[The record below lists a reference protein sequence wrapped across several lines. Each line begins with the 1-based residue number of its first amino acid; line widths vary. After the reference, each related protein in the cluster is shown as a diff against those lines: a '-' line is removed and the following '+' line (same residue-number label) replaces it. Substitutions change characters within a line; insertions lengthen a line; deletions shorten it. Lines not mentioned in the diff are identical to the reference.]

1 MIGRTEC
8 RSSSCHNAL
17 GIRSQNSGIETQSRA
32 THVEFDLQKRHGCDP
47 KTATSSYPSSAA
59 RCLRGPT
66 GVSDDPTPT
75 TAEGRITPL
84 LGQSN
89 PRKNCRAERVEFE
102 AGYVFVYCLEAS
114 RVDDRGKRLFLFKNF
129 LHFQIELSALRS
141 INRLLGFLKQV
152 VERFV
157 APIRVLQCS

>member
-1 MIGRTEC
+1 MPRLRPENSNELLSIVSGPLPAGSNGGVR
-8 RSSSCHNAL
+8 RSNAHGAL
-17 GIRSQNSGIETQSRA
+17 FHCTQPQAPR
-32 THVEFDLQKRHGCDP
+32 L
-47 KTATSSYPSSAA
+47 
-59 RCLRGPT
+59 
-66 GVSDDPTPT
+66 SDQQMLKSEPPGHA

>member
-66 GVSDDPTPT
+66 GVSDNPTPT
-75 TAEGRITPL
+75 EHFLFPRPRKPLAEVITKCINP
-84 LGQSN
+84 SAPTN
-89 PRKNCRAERVEFE
+89 PRNSK
-102 AGYVFVYCLEAS
+102 GP
-114 RVDDRGKRLFLFKNF
+114 K
-129 LHFQIELSALRS
+129 
-141 INRLLGFLKQV
+141 
-152 VERFV
+152 
-157 APIRVLQCS
+157 

>member
-75 TAEGRITPL
+75 EHFFIVLSRKRLDWVISRCL
-84 LGQSN
+84 N
-89 PRKNCRAERVEFE
+89 PRTPAIH
-102 AGYVFVYCLEAS
+102 S
-114 RVDDRGKRLFLFKNF
+114 
-129 LHFQIELSALRS
+129 
-141 INRLLGFLKQV
+141 
-152 VERFV
+152 
-157 APIRVLQCS
+157 